1 MKKFYIFLKFCF
13 YSFIILTATAAAGI
27 YGLFWHFSKDLPK
40 IDSLKDYTP
49 PVISEVF
56 ANDGKK
62 VGEFWI
68 ERRILLDP
76 EEMPRN
82 MTDAIIASEDDRF
95 WEHSGIDY
103 IGIFRAMIENLK
115 AHSIVQGGS
124 TITQQVVKSLVL
136 SNERTYVRKFKEAIL
151 AKRLEDKLSKDEIL
165 HLYLNQ
171 IFFGNR
177 AYGVEAAA
185 QNYFH
190 KSAKELNIAEA
201 AMIAGLAKAPSLDS
215 PIKNFNRAKSRQEYV
230 IDRMLNE
237 DLIDEAQAS
246 KAKAFPLTL
255 YKAPTDKEFN
265 KRYAPWFV
273 EEVRR
278 QIIKKY
284 GDRVPYTHGLKI
296 YTTLD
301 LQAQKAADQALWRGL
316 TEIHKR
322 HGYNGPLKHLE
333 SSEFEDFIFKTHKKL
348 FRDFLDPDFFIRGKD
363 EDLANKPTQL
373 QFNKMYEALVIE
385 VDTDAMLVQVGQHKG
400 KIIRKDFGWARK
412 RNNASSGWND
422 AIYLNNAKERFSR
435 GDVIEV
441 KLIDNKKDS
450 KNYNTIDIYFS
461 LEETPQIE
469 GALVSYNPHSGHMKA
484 LVGGKN
490 FSPDNEFNR
499 ATQAVRQTGSVFKPF
514 LYAGALDKN
523 YKTDTI
529 IEDSP
534 IRIPDGPHRYWEP
547 KNYGGGYRGPMTFQS
562 ALVFSRNVV
571 SAKIMIDVGVEY
583 IAALIRKL
591 GVTTDIAKVYSM
603 ALGSNDMKPIEVARA
618 FGVFPTGG
626 ILPELIYVKRI
637 TDRFG
642 TTLEENQ
649 PRVVKNFVDQL
660 KDGDLRSIGTIEYD
674 NQNIEQYL
682 KPELWEQAKEWI
694 QKDKLTSLTPFEK
707 IILYGRQIP
716 DGYAMNPRT
725 AYAMVGL
732 MQAIVRSGTGYKVSE
747 LKRPAAGKT
756 GTTNELT
763 DCWFIGYVPDLVAGV
778 WTGYDENINKVGG
791 GETGGKAAAP
801 IFLYYMQD
809 YLKDKPIKDFQIPKE
824 VKAPELDS
832 PVPVYPGN
840 IDHLIENPLGDGSG
854 ADYFIDDI

>member
-385 VDTDAMLVQVGQHKG
+385 VDTDAMLVQVGHHKG

-682 KPELWEQAKEWI
+682 KPELWEQAKEWV